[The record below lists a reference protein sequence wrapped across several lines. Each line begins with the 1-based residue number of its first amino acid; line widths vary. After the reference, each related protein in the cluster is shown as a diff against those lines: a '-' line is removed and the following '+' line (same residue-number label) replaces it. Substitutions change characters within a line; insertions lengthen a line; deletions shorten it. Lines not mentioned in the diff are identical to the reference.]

1 MKTLDQA
8 WDWYARNR
16 RLLLLMSRLGRRYWK
31 DLPWEEMEK
40 DDHFR
45 SLEGL
50 DVQRDADAVLSEFDD
65 IAIFVFFSVFEAMV
79 LDHVWEDVKGEVS
92 GLKHPALRKVAVRM
106 RDGIEEGSF
115 YSNVLELFKNLDH
128 DLIEAVNQVRRYR
141 NWVAHGRR
149 EDKKPTN
156 MSPGDTLTFTHLK

>member
-50 DVQRDADAVLSEFDD
+50 DVQRDANAVLAEFDD

-79 LDHVWEDVKGEVS
+79 RDHVWEEVKGEVS
-92 GLKHPALRKVAVRM
+92 GLKSCAEKGCSP
-106 RDGIEEGSF
+106 DEGWHRGGK
-115 YSNVLELFKNLDH
+115 LL
-128 DLIEAVNQVRRYR
+128 Q
-141 NWVAHGRR
+141 
-149 EDKKPTN
+149 
-156 MSPGDTLTFTHLK
+156 